1 MNLTENNNN
10 HYNME
15 HAKMFILADII
26 AFHIVPLFI
35 LLTGVGEAILSQMF
49 LTFVNPLYMAISSFI
64 FGITRGFAVPGI
76 FIKSGLA
83 CASIIMYYGY
93 GFPNVIMS
101 AVIMFIVYGLASF
114 IGMGLGNFFQR
125 RM

>member
-1 MNLTENNNN
+1 
-10 HYNME
+10 ME